1 MVRLYTEAG
10 IRYTL
15 DSRLQSPGSFVMVGS
30 WRATRAALE
39 EGGNMIKLAFWKEGK
54 RGWSLF
60 Q

>member
-39 EGGNMIKLAFWKEGK
+39 EGGNMIKLAF
-54 RGWSLF
+54 
-60 Q
+60 